1 MPRRKKV
8 LPPPWTQEQ
17 WHTIDGKLSFLKF
30 KSLEAL
36 SNETG
41 IPEDLIKLIIED
53 FAKNDD
59 YTITSPEAVARLL
72 NNVGGHEVYRA

>member
-59 YTITSPEAVARLL
+59 YTITRRGKSYRYYNALL
-72 NNVGGHEVYRA
+72 DD